1 MTFVQLQKL
10 QLMPSLNS
18 SLILLVDDSE
28 VSNFLM
34 QSILEER
41 GYSILTVTNGREA
54 LDLLKQEIPD
64 LIILDIMMPEMNGFG
79 VLESVKKFEETA
91 KIPVIILTA
100 RNNLKD
106 QEKAISMGA
115 ADYMIKPIDIDDV
128 VERVNRHMNSSAN

>member
-1 MTFVQLQKL
+1 MTFVLFQKL
-10 QLMPSLNS
+10 INMPEINS

-41 GYSILTVTNGREA
+41 GYSILSVSNGKDA
-54 LDLLKQEIPD
+54 IDLLKQQHPD

-79 VLESVKKFEETA
+79 VLESVKKFEATA

-106 QEKAISMGA
+106 QEKAFSMGA
-115 ADYMIKPIDIDDV
+115 ADYVIKPIDIEDV
-128 VERVNRHMNSSAN
+128 LERVSSLVNSNAN

>member
-1 MTFVQLQKL
+1 
-10 QLMPSLNS
+10 MPDINS

-34 QSILEER
+34 QSILEDR
-41 GYSILTVTNGREA
+41 GYSILSVSNGKDA
-54 LDLLKQEIPD
+54 LDLLKQQQPD

-79 VLESVKKFEETA
+79 VLESVKKIEATA

-106 QEKAISMGA
+106 QEKALSMGA
-115 ADYMIKPIDIDDV
+115 ADYVIKPIDIEDV
-128 VERVNRHMNSSAN
+128 LERVNNLVNSNSN

>member
-1 MTFVQLQKL
+1 
-10 QLMPSLNS
+10 MPDINS

-34 QSILEER
+34 QSILEEK
-41 GYSILTVTNGREA
+41 GYTILSVSNGKEA
-54 LDLLKQEIPD
+54 LDLLKKQHPD

-115 ADYMIKPIDIDDV
+115 ADYVIKPIDIDDV
-128 VERVNRHMNSSAN
+128 VERVKRLVNLNAN

>member
-1 MTFVQLQKL
+1 M
-10 QLMPSLNS
+10 
-18 SLILLVDDSE
+18 LVDDSD

-41 GYSILTVTNGREA
+41 GYSILTVTNGIEA
-54 LDLLKQEIPD
+54 LELLKQELPN

-79 VLESVKKFEETA
+79 VLESVKKFEATA

-115 ADYMIKPIDIDDV
+115 ADYLIKPIDIDDV
-128 VERVNRHMNSSAN
+128 VERVNRLMNSSAN

>member
-1 MTFVQLQKL
+1 
-10 QLMPSLNS
+10 MPSLNS

-41 GYSILTVTNGREA
+41 GYSILSVSNGKEA
-54 LDLLKQEIPD
+54 LELLQQELPD
-64 LIILDIMMPEMNGFG
+64 LIILDIMMPEMSGFG

-115 ADYMIKPIDIDDV
+115 VDYLIKPIDIDDV
-128 VERVNRHMNSSAN
+128 VERVNRLMNSSAN

>member
-1 MTFVQLQKL
+1 MADI
-10 QLMPSLNS
+10 NS

-41 GYSILTVTNGREA
+41 GYSILSVSNGKDA
-54 LDLLKQEIPD
+54 LDFLKQQQPN

-79 VLESVKKFEETA
+79 VLESVKKFEATA
-91 KIPVIILTA
+91 KIPVMILTA

-128 VERVNRHMNSSAN
+128 VERVSRLMNSGTN